1 MDIERT
7 PVFIGRNF
15 RLSEWIPHNPL
26 DKRETRWDKATLPSS
41 ASACFRVPGGN
52 SGNVSGAGQDASE
65 TREPT
70 SVVHGTIG
78 GFTSLDP

>member
-26 DKRETRWDKATLPSS
+26 DKRETRWDRQLFPV
-41 ASACFRVPGGN
+41 RHQP
-52 SGNVSGAGQDASE
+52 VSECPEEIAEMSQGQAKTHLKQES
-65 TREPT
+65 P
-70 SVVHGTIG
+70 HPWFMG
-78 GFTSLDP
+78 L